1 MKIEA
6 EQKLTQAR
14 AEAEALRIQKQ
25 EVTPELLRLREI
37 EAMLKAI
44 EKWDGKL
51 LQVTGGAVPF
61 LQVIS
66 SGQGAGRWS
75 CTRLSGRVGI
85 ETPSGEK

>member
-1 MKIEA
+1 VKIEA

-51 LQVTGGAVPF
+51 PQVTGGAVPF
-61 LQVIS
+61 LQI
-66 SGQGAGRWS
+66 SGQGAGR
-75 CTRLSGRVGI
+75 
-85 ETPSGEK
+85 